1 MDFSVDPLFK
11 KTSADFDEGGARG
24 LLLNNLS
31 LDQNCKIIFDASDAT
46 VECDLEDTSNKQVI
60 MSIENIQVEEPIITD
75 DYSLSSDEDVS
86 SDNEEAQNI
95 SDPIAEDLPDTT
107 KEDQLDATKEDQP
120 KTTQED
126 DPAISVEITKE
137 SSPSA
142 QEQPLLEGGIT
153 KENSPVAQI
162 NEDSRV
168 EIYRLK
174 GRERYSTNEK
184 DVLTICFIAKLP
196 SFEDLPDFHIV
207 PFLNG
212 FDFFTDDA
220 NLAIP
225 DLDNEDDEDDAMMD
239 IVRELDVAPDAYQFD
254 DYDVDY
260 GMDDMDMDPFANTVD
275 DQQYPEN
282 ENTEPQD
289 IEPESPKYPENDFL
303 SALIYNGD
311 QELLDYFDSTLVK
324 NWAGPEHWK
333 LRRSV
338 DKKHATT
345 TASNDAEQTEKI
357 KRTITRKIVSDFLLP
372 FRNVLE
378 EEDAQEEK
386 VFEQA
391 IRKPALGRDTLIK
404 MADNILP
411 EDIHFSSKL
420 LLQYSLKPAFP
431 VSFIEYFVHDK
442 Y

>member
-24 LLLNNLS
+24 LLLNHLS

-46 VECDLEDTSNKQVI
+46 VECDLEDANNEQII

-75 DYSLSSDEDVS
+75 NDNLSSDEDVS
-86 SDNEEAQNI
+86 SDGEETQNI
-95 SDPIAEDLPDTT
+95 SDPIV
-107 KEDQLDATKEDQP
+107 EDQPGTTQEDQPDATKEDDLAV
-120 KTTQED
+120 TE
-126 DPAISVEITKE
+126 EITKE

-142 QEQPLLEGGIT
+142 QEQPLLEGDTI

-184 DVLTICFIAKLP
+184 YILTTYFIAKLP

-239 IVRELDVAPDAYQFD
+239 ITRDLDVAPDAFQFD

-260 GMDDMDMDPFANTVD
+260 GMDDMDMDPFADTVD
-275 DQQYPEN
+275 DQQYPDN
-282 ENTEPQD
+282 ENADPQE

-333 LRRSV
+333 LRRPV
-338 DKKHATT
+338 DKKPATA
-345 TASNDAEQTEKI
+345 TASIDAEQTEKT
-357 KRTITRKIVSDFLLP
+357 KRTITRKVISDFLLP
-372 FRNVLE
+372 FRDVLE
-378 EEDAQEEK
+378 EEDAPEDK

-391 IRKPALGRDTLIK
+391 VRKPALGRDTLIK

-431 VSFIEYFVHDK
+431 VSFMEYFIYDK

>member
-46 VECDLEDTSNKQVI
+46 VECDLEDANNEQVI

-75 DYSLSSDEDVS
+75 DDNLSSDS
-86 SDNEEAQNI
+86 EETQNI
-95 SDPIAEDLPDTT
+95 SDPIVEDQPDTT
-107 KEDQLDATKEDQP
+107 KEDQPETNKEDRP
-120 KTTQED
+120 DAIKED
-126 DPAISVEITKE
+126 DPAVTEEVTKE

-142 QEQPLLEGGIT
+142 KEQLPLEGDIT
-153 KENSPVAQI
+153 KENSPVVQI

-174 GRERYSTNEK
+174 GRERYSTYEK
-184 DVLTICFIAKLP
+184 DILTIYFIAKLP

-239 IVRELDVAPDAYQFD
+239 IVKELDVAPDAFQFD

-260 GMDDMDMDPFANTVD
+260 GMDDMDMDPFADTVD

-282 ENTEPQD
+282 ENTEPQE

-333 LRRSV
+333 LRRPV
-338 DKKHATT
+338 DRKPTTT
-345 TASNDAEQTEKI
+345 TASNDMEQTEKT
-357 KRTITRKIVSDFLLP
+357 KRTTNKKIVSDFLLP
-372 FRNVLE
+372 FRDILE
-378 EEDAQEEK
+378 EEGDAPEDK

-391 IRKPALGRDTLIK
+391 VRKPALGRDTLIK

-431 VSFIEYFVHDK
+431 VSFMEYFVCDK

>member
-24 LLLNNLS
+24 LLLNHLS

-46 VECDLEDTSNKQVI
+46 VECDLEDANNEQII

-75 DYSLSSDEDVS
+75 DDNLSSDEDVS
-86 SDNEEAQNI
+86 SDGEETQNI
-95 SDPIAEDLPDTT
+95 SDPIV
-107 KEDQLDATKEDQP
+107 EDQPGTAQEDQPDATKED
-120 KTTQED
+120 
-126 DPAISVEITKE
+126 DPGVTEEITKE

-142 QEQPLLEGGIT
+142 QEQPLLEEDTI

-184 DVLTICFIAKLP
+184 YILTIYFIAKLP

-239 IVRELDVAPDAYQFD
+239 ITRELDVAPDAFQFD

-260 GMDDMDMDPFANTVD
+260 GMDDMDMDPFADTVD
-275 DQQYPEN
+275 DQQYPDN
-282 ENTEPQD
+282 ENADSQD

-303 SALIYNGD
+303 SALIHNGD

-333 LRRSV
+333 LRRPV
-338 DKKHATT
+338 DKKPATT
-345 TASNDAEQTEKI
+345 TASNDAEQTEKT
-357 KRTITRKIVSDFLLP
+357 KRTITRKVISDFLLP
-372 FRNVLE
+372 FRDVLE
-378 EEDAQEEK
+378 EEDAPEDK

-391 IRKPALGRDTLIK
+391 VRKPALGRDTLIK

-431 VSFIEYFVHDK
+431 VSFMEYFIHNK